1 MTYSKKPIEVAL
13 PLDTISR
20 ETAREKS
27 IRHGNRFT
35 FHLSFLVCFHPV
47 AVPTV
52 AIKDTLCNIFR
63 TSTELGKI
71 RRLKLA

>member
-13 PLDTISR
+13 PLDAISR

-27 IRHGNRFT
+27 IRHGKPI
-35 FHLSFLVCFHPV
+35 HVSPLVCFHPV